1 MAVCLLCV
9 FRGLQFER
17 LDTEGQVITFPLDS
31 LDPRDPM
38 AGLRRGKRITTHI
51 SFFKCGVCLNKT
63 LVCVVK
69 ASALSSTIKVLEPI
83 DSNTRGR
90 NKPTFKKLI
99 QGGND
104 TLRTFKVASLV
115 AFTCC
120 YIVLNAWLG
129 VLYPRAVEFDT
140 LLEDATMHR
149 LHEWLRDRR
158 S

>member
-1 MAVCLLCV
+1 
-9 FRGLQFER
+9 
-17 LDTEGQVITFPLDS
+17 
-31 LDPRDPM
+31 M

-83 DSNTRGR
+83 DSSTRGR
-90 NKPTFKKLI
+90 SKPTFKKLI

-104 TLRTFKVASLV
+104 TLRTFKVGSYCV
-115 AFTCC
+115 AWVWAVL
-120 YIVLNAWLG
+120 IVAPRDTG
-129 VLYPRAVEFDT
+129 VLYPPCNRV
-140 LLEDATMHR
+140 R
-149 LHEWLRDRR
+149 YI